1 MPENNEEKEFCV
13 KYQRKKDSKI
23 LKIVIIAVMLLLLI
37 IPIASIS
44 SIVSDRINYRED
56 AISNIAK
63 SWASQQLIFAPQM
76 YFITK
81 NKKNEKTCHFLE
93 LNNYDTEIKI
103 NTHIRKRGI
112 FSVPVYTAEVTQ
124 KGDFRNTDFSLI
136 DRELI
141 TEIDITDNKGFVTEP
156 SFKINNGDTVKSNDL
171 SFKVKLNKNY
181 ATIPFEISYKI
192 NGIKSIGVVL
202 AGNTNNVKIE
212 GNWATPSFKGD
223 FLPNERNIANDGFV
237 ASWKVPQIALSSNS
251 KAEVELFTQ
260 NDNYS
265 MTEKVL
271 KYAFLLLLL
280 TFCGFFVFEII
291 SDKKYRIHPIQYCL
305 LGGAMLI
312 FYLLLLSI
320 SEFFPFLYSYII
332 SSILIT
338 NLIFLYTYF
347 VLTKKQHFRFS
358 IGISSLILALFAF
371 FYIILKLQ
379 DIALITTSIGLFIII
394 SAIMFLTR
402 NVEWYKED

>member
-1 MPENNEEKEFCV
+1 MAENKEEKEFYV
-13 KYQRKKDSKI
+13 KYQRKRDSKL

-37 IPIASIS
+37 IPIVSIS
-44 SIVSDRINYRED
+44 SVVSDRIDYREK

-63 SWASQQLIFAPQM
+63 SWATQQLIYTPQM

-93 LNNYDTEIKI
+93 LNNYDTKVKI
-103 NTHIRKRGI
+103 TTHIRKRGI
-112 FSVPVYTAEVTQ
+112 FEVPVYTAEITQ
-124 KGDFRNTDFSLI
+124 KGDFKNTDFSLI
-136 DRELI
+136 GKELI
-141 TEIDITDNKGFVTEP
+141 TEIDITDNKGFIEEP
-156 SFKINNGDTVKSNDL
+156 SFKINNENTIKSNNL
-171 SFKVKLNKNY
+171 SFKVKSNKNH
-181 ATIPFEISYKI
+181 TIIPFEISYKI

-202 AGNTNNVKIE
+202 GGNTNNVKIE

-223 FLPNERNIANDGFV
+223 FLPNQRNISKDGFN
-237 ASWKVPQIALSSNS
+237 ANWKVPKIALSSNS
-251 KAEVELFTQ
+251 NAEVELFTQ

-265 MTEKVL
+265 LTEKVL
-271 KYAFLLLLL
+271 KYAFLLLSL

-320 SEFFPFLYSYII
+320 SEFFSFLYSYMI
-332 SSILIT
+332 SAILVT

-347 VLTKKQHFRFS
+347 VLTKKQHFKFS
-358 IGISSLILALFAF
+358 ISISGLILSLFAF
-371 FYIILKLQ
+371 FYVILKLQ

-402 NVEWYKED
+402 NVEWYNED